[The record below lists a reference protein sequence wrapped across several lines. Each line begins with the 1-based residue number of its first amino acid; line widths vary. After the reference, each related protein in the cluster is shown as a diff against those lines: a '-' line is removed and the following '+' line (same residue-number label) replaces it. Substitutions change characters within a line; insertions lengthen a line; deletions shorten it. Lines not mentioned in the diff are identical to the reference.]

1 MGLRISRRPFL
12 YSSHLIIEVLDKRKC
27 TGLPI
32 PIFHKA
38 EAAFI
43 CANNTF
49 LIVSQFLFNIL
60 GIFGYHRPRRI
71 RHGGAKDSIIICQ
84 HEHVLH
90 IQKNLTDTCMLQ
102 AVSQRTEVSY
112 CL

>member
-49 LIVSQFLFNIL
+49 LIVSYRTLDEAVEKYPIVL
-60 GIFGYHRPRRI
+60 
-71 RHGGAKDSIIICQ
+71 AL
-84 HEHVLH
+84 HEADLEASKLMED
-90 IQKNLTDTCMLQ
+90 KNDNKALQ
-102 AVSQRTEVSY
+102 TE
-112 CL
+112 LITT

>member
-1 MGLRISRRPFL
+1 MGLRISRRSFL

-38 EAAFI
+38 EATFI

-49 LIVSQFLFNIL
+49 LIVSSLI
-60 GIFGYHRPRRI
+60 PSS
-71 RHGGAKDSIIICQ
+71 KDSASDKKSSS
-84 HEHVLH
+84 ERFL
-90 IQKNLTDTCMLQ
+90 LLG
-102 AVSQRTEVSY
+102 
-112 CL
+112 

>member
-12 YSSHLIIEVLDKRKC
+12 YSSHLIIEVLDKRKG

-49 LIVSQFLFNIL
+49 LIVSSLIPC
-60 GIFGYHRPRRI
+60 R
-71 RHGGAKDSIIICQ
+71 ADSLCESIYI
-84 HEHVLH
+84 H
-90 IQKNLTDTCMLQ
+90 N
-102 AVSQRTEVSY
+102 SY
-112 CL
+112 ISSGPLLSDC

>member
-1 MGLRISRRPFL
+1 MIN
-12 YSSHLIIEVLDKRKC
+12 IILEAIDH
-27 TGLPI
+27 
-32 PIFHKA
+32 HK
-38 EAAFI
+38 
-43 CANNTF
+43 
-49 LIVSQFLFNIL
+49 NIL

>member
-12 YSSHLIIEVLDKRKC
+12 YSSHLIIEVLDKRKG

-60 GIFGYHRPRRI
+60 VSNDFIKIIFHNF
-71 RHGGAKDSIIICQ
+71 
-84 HEHVLH
+84 VL
-90 IQKNLTDTCMLQ
+90 
-102 AVSQRTEVSY
+102 SY
-112 CL
+112 IS

>member
-12 YSSHLIIEVLDKRKC
+12 YSSHLIIEVLDKRKG

-49 LIVSQFLFNIL
+49 LIVSQFAHPKKHLNGSNLFNSVESFRNRFIH
-60 GIFGYHRPRRI
+60 GFQIHIFI
-71 RHGGAKDSIIICQ
+71 IHGMIHSVISDVQI
-84 HEHVLH
+84 VFL
-90 IQKNLTDTCMLQ
+90 
-102 AVSQRTEVSY
+102 
-112 CL
+112 

>member
-1 MGLRISRRPFL
+1 MGLRVSRRPFL

-49 LIVSQFLFNIL
+49 LIVSSFSCCYCRRFSISNVILASQLFGNSPDVAIKH
-60 GIFGYHRPRRI
+60 YYT
-71 RHGGAKDSIIICQ
+71 KVD
-84 HEHVLH
+84 EE
-90 IQKNLTDTCMLQ
+90 Q
-102 AVSQRTEVSY
+102 ARKALEA
-112 CL
+112 

>member
-1 MGLRISRRPFL
+1 MGLQVSRRPFL
-12 YSSHLIIEVLDKRKC
+12 YSSHLIIEVLDKRKG

-60 GIFGYHRPRRI
+60 VSNDFIKIIFHNF
-71 RHGGAKDSIIICQ
+71 
-84 HEHVLH
+84 VL
-90 IQKNLTDTCMLQ
+90 
-102 AVSQRTEVSY
+102 SY
-112 CL
+112 IS